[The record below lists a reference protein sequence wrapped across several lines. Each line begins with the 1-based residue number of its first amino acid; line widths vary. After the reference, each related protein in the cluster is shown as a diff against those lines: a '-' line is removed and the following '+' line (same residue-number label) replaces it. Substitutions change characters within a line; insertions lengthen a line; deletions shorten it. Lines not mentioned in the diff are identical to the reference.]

1 MVILPGPTQ
10 SAGGLASAVGVMVFA
25 CVAVGVVPG
34 TGMLLPVASKTP
46 EALAFLLVGIV
57 AGGGML
63 ILPVASKAPEAL
75 ASIVVGISLVASNA
89 AALALEALPEYV
101 PASPVLL
108 GGGGE
113 AVAGGSGGA
122 PVVLGGVVGA
132 AWGGGDVTVGVGF
145 GGCGGGGGGW
155 SYGAALA
162 LAFVAL

>member
-1 MVILPGPTQ
+1 MPKGGRGFGAISAELRLAAGGVAGILFASKGLVLGNGLVVVNVVGSGTCMVILPGPTQ

-75 ASIVVGISLVASNA
+75 ASIVVGVARTGMLISRVASNA
-89 AALALEALPEYV
+89 PALALEPLPETV
-101 PASPVLL
+101 PA
-108 GGGGE
+108 
-113 AVAGGSGGA
+113 
-122 PVVLGGVVGA
+122 
-132 AWGGGDVTVGVGF
+132 
-145 GGCGGGGGGW
+145 
-155 SYGAALA
+155 
-162 LAFVAL
+162 

>member
-63 ILPVASKAPEAL
+63 IFPVASKAPEAL

-89 AALALEALPEYV
+89 AALAPEPLPEYV

-108 GGGGE
+108 GG
-113 AVAGGSGGA
+113 
-122 PVVLGGVVGA
+122 
-132 AWGGGDVTVGVGF
+132 W
-145 GGCGGGGGGW
+145 GGGGW
-155 SYGAALA
+155 WW
-162 LAFVAL
+162 

>member
-89 AALALEALPEYV
+89 AALAPEPLPEYV

-108 GGGGE
+108 GG
-113 AVAGGSGGA
+113 
-122 PVVLGGVVGA
+122 
-132 AWGGGDVTVGVGF
+132 W
-145 GGCGGGGGGW
+145 GGGGW
-155 SYGAALA
+155 WW
-162 LAFVAL
+162 